1 MFAVFSSWRIGVA
14 FMKQWINKS
23 VIQNCSRVVNIKGNE
38 SIWWILNTKIYP
50 DLLFEDTFA
59 VINSNKISIR
69 GSNTLDIG
77 RREEI
82 VRNYLLGYKKNIKRT

>member
-14 FMKQWINKS
+14 FTKQWINKS

-77 RREEI
+77 RREETEEFEI
-82 VRNYLLGYKKNIKRT
+82 IFLGIRRI

>member
-14 FMKQWINKS
+14 FTKQWINKS

-59 VINSNKISIR
+59 VINFNKISIR
-69 GSNTLDIG
+69 GSNTLDIS
-77 RREEI
+77 RREETEEFEI
-82 VRNYLLGYKKNIKRT
+82 IFLGIRRI

>member
-1 MFAVFSSWRIGVA
+1 M
-14 FMKQWINKS
+14 
-23 VIQNCSRVVNIKGNE
+23 IQNCSRVVNIKGNE

-77 RREEI
+77 RREETEEFEI
-82 VRNYLLGYKKNIKRT
+82 IFLGIRRI